1 MNKQLDGCG
10 HRRAGRTSAVVFACA
25 GAFGCA
31 GALAGYCGSAA
42 AQDAAQVPRSTAGA
56 SHAGAP
62 SGHERSFW
70 ACDYAGTVALLDS
83 GTAAACSAIFEDV
96 KKTRFNGDFDA
107 MLAWWRQHKDAAHR
121 ALGEAR
127 GTRVGP
133 GAERLTA
140 R

>member
-1 MNKQLDGCG
+1 MNNPLDGS
-10 HRRAGRTSAVVFACA
+10 RLRIAGYANAVVLACA
-25 GAFGCA
+25 GALG
-31 GALAGYCGSAA
+31 GYCCSAA
-42 AQDAAQVPRSTAGA
+42 AQDSAHVQRSTAAA

-62 SGHERSFW
+62 SLLERSFW
-70 ACDYAGTVALLDS
+70 ACDYAATVVLLDS
-83 GTAAACSAIFEDV
+83 GTAGACSAIVEEV

-107 MLAWWRQHKDAAHR
+107 MLSWWRQHKDAAHR

-127 GTRVGP
+127 GARSGA

>member
-1 MNKQLDGCG
+1 MTNQLDWSGL
-10 HRRAGRTSAVVFACA
+10 RIAGSANAVVLACA
-25 GAFGCA
+25 GALGGHCCA
-31 GALAGYCGSAA
+31 AA
-42 AQDAAQVPRSTAGA
+42 AQDPAQVPRSTAAA

-62 SGHERSFW
+62 SGLERSFW
-70 ACDYAGTVALLDS
+70 ACDYAATVALLDG
-83 GTAAACSAIFEDV
+83 GTAAACSAIFEDL